1 MCSTTR
7 IERRCKGRPLNI
19 ALLPLHGPPRALQI
33 GPSLSG
39 SAARSRSHHHMLPNP
54 QAHQIHGRLPF
65 PSRPVR
71 LEPHQIHGRLP
82 FPSRP
87 VRLEPHQTHGRL
99 PFPSRPVRREPTRP
113 CFGEQGHPLR
123 RSQPSA
129 SASLPLVQ
137 SPQQARPSYARSACN
152 YGACAKACQLRTSST
167 SSPRASLCS
176 RRGYSPPKPAAC
188 CACWR

>member
-7 IERRCKGRPLNI
+7 IERRCKGRPLSI

-54 QAHQIHGRLPF
+54 QAHQI
-65 PSRPVR
+65 
-71 LEPHQIHGRLP
+71 
-82 FPSRP
+82 
-87 VRLEPHQTHGRL
+87 HGRL

-152 YGACAKACQLRTSST
+152 YGARAKACQLRTSST